1 MAFKVHYAELNP
13 PVLALADIQFNFIVF
28 KAQCR
33 SHLPQEVIPDTAS
46 QD

>member
-1 MAFKVHYAELNP
+1 
-13 PVLALADIQFNFIVF
+13 VF

-46 QD
+46 QDWVFPSQKLHSCLCLPCMIKEKVWI